1 MFANLLE
8 AIFPTAPCVASP
20 PMNVDHDSP
29 SMAEPFKNA
38 RDTRL
43 LDMDVSTKNGTP
55 LMRFVLTTPGAL
67 TSIRKSP
74 DSNEWFRTETV
85 GGLVNVIAD
94 NDVGPRRVASS
105 KRINAPPWL
114 YVYFELSCPVT
125 MSKVLLSTIVFTKKT
140 FSLKNEL
147 FGYMPVS
154 KIESPTTSPCI
165 TDVTEYMLAEAPF
178 SFSTIES
185 ILYCPKMS
193 VWKAFLSF
201 RLNTKLAL
209 FLTKS
214 SPSTVAV
221 EKREEAG
228 DSIPI
233 VVLSNFPPSLPPPLA
248 CCFVQIQLDMSK
260 AMHVTTFVVDETS
273 RCTPIA

>member
-1 MFANLLE
+1 M
-8 AIFPTAPCVASP
+8 VS
-20 PMNVDHDSP
+20 H
-29 SMAEPFKNA
+29 
-38 RDTRL
+38 RD
-43 LDMDVSTKNGTP
+43 G
-55 LMRFVLTTPGAL
+55 
-67 TSIRKSP
+67 
-74 DSNEWFRTETV
+74 

-105 KRINAPPWL
+105 KRINAPPSL
-114 YVYFELSCPVT
+114 YVYFELSCPAT

-165 TDVTEYMLAEAPF
+165 TDVTEYMLAEASF

-193 VWKAFLSF
+193 VCKAFLSF

-209 FLTKS
+209 LLTKS

-221 EKREEAG
+221 EKRR
-228 DSIPI
+228 
-233 VVLSNFPPSLPPPLA
+233 
-248 CCFVQIQLDMSK
+248 
-260 AMHVTTFVVDETS
+260 S
-273 RCTPIA
+273 RRFDPNSCAL